1 MWGYVLWAGRG
12 DVPPSAPRDDRTR
25 ESGTKESFA
34 LETTVLPRPYL
45 ALRRGR
51 PGLWSRLSKA
61 QIPGTQAG
69 RDSLRRFSVPMP
81 LTPIP
86 VLIAI
91 AVGVTLYQQV
101 FTTGTVVQVF
111 LLASGIPAVTWNSSG
126 IVKSS

>member
-1 MWGYVLWAGRG
+1 M
-12 DVPPSAPRDDRTR
+12 
-25 ESGTKESFA
+25 
-34 LETTVLPRPYL
+34 ETTVLPRPYL

-61 QIPGTQAG
+61 HIPDKQAG
-69 RDSLRRFSVPMP
+69 RDSLRRFSVPML
-81 LTPIP
+81 LTSIP

-111 LLASGIPAVTWNSSG
+111 LLASGIPAVTWNGSG